1 VTEKPI
7 YHRTQSDSQTVE
19 DGKNQIASQEIW
31 GGPARNCYF
40 SNIPKVK
47 AYTKVLP
54 LQEDRFSRGEA
65 TPTTKE
71 LGIEFTTVVEADRCT
86 RPGLASWS
94 GDREGVRN
102 EDGYAKIKVAITFC
116 NQLEE
121 ILVANE

>member
-19 DGKNQIASQEIW
+19 DAKNQIASQEIW
-31 GGPARNCYF
+31 GGPARNCHF
-40 SNIPKVK
+40 SDIPKVK

-65 TPTTKE
+65 TPTTKK
-71 LGIEFTTVVEADRCT
+71 LGIEFTTEVEPDRGT
-86 RPGLASWS
+86 RPGLAYWS

-102 EDGYAKIKVAITFC
+102 EDDYAKIRVAITFC

-121 ILVANE
+121 VWVASE